1 MLYFRSFPPSPLTHQ
16 LLIKHVALLMQA
28 GPMAMGVIHKLQKM
42 VTSQVSDKISEDIGL
57 FIRGKKTKRE
67 SIEI

>member
-1 MLYFRSFPPSPLTHQ
+1 M
-16 LLIKHVALLMQA
+16 IKHVALLMQA
-28 GPMAMGVIHKLQKM
+28 GPMAMGVIHKHQKM